1 MQTIEESAKQ
11 LLTATQFFINHSI
24 KGLIE
29 SGKVQKDDEERL
41 MLAFMALMAAEVQEF
56 KQEFNRTL
64 ESPQAESNVFSY

>member
-11 LLTATQFFINHSI
+11 LLTATQFFINHSV

-41 MLAFMALMAAEVQEF
+41 MLAFMTLMAEEAQEF

-64 ESPQAESNVFSY
+64 PNEPRESRIFTF